1 MFLFVYSLMMSIHI
15 FLFMIL
21 MNGFNMIIGQVL
33 IINEIFCSLR
43 SSFVK
48 PIQIVLKI
56 SINQLKDKE
65 IMSGLVFMLIN
76 FTVFAFIILMNY
88 SIY

>member
-1 MFLFVYSLMMSIHI
+1 
-15 FLFMIL
+15 MIL